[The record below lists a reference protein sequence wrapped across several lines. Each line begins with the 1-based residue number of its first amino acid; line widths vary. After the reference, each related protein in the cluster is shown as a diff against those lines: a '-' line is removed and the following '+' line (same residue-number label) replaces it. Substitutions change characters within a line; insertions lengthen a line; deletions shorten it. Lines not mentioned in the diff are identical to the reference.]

1 MADPRFMI
9 EELLKAASEEFG
21 EQLDLDEYAECIIER
36 DDGQE
41 LGMRVCENPAALQF
55 FAPLGSPPVQDRE
68 AFYAFLLAL
77 NLNHEI
83 TDGATIGVDDLEDLI
98 IMSKTV
104 SVHDLDPAHFTATL
118 AHLFEVVD
126 RISVAISGDDP
137 TKYGLTADMPG
148 DQSTEGDDQSKPSG
162 FV

>member
-1 MADPRFMI
+1 MADPRFMM
-9 EELLKAASEEFG
+9 EELLKAASEAFG
-21 EQLDLDEYAECIIER
+21 EQLDFDDNAECIIER

-41 LGMRVCENPAALQF
+41 LGLRVCEDPAVLQF
-55 FAPLGSPPVQDRE
+55 FAPLGSPPDQDRE

-98 IMSKTV
+98 IMIKTI
-104 SVHDLDPAHFTATL
+104 SVHDLDPAHFTAALTHVF
-118 AHLFEVVD
+118 AVVD
-126 RISVAISGDDP
+126 RISIAISGDGPTEYDP
-137 TKYGLTADMPG
+137 TGDAPG
-148 DQSTEGDDQSKPSG
+148 DQPTEGDDQSAPSG

>member
-1 MADPRFMI
+1 MADPRFMM

-21 EQLDLDEYAECIIER
+21 EQLDLDENAECIIER

-41 LGMRVCENPAALQF
+41 LGMRVCEEPAALQF
-55 FAPLGSPPVQDRE
+55 FAPLGSPPDQDRE

-98 IMSKTV
+98 VMIKTI
-104 SVHDLDPAHFTATL
+104 SVHDLDPAYFTAML
-118 AHLFEVVD
+118 AHVFAVVD
-126 RISVAISGDDP
+126 RLHIAIAGDGPIED
-137 TKYGLTADMPG
+137 ASG
-148 DQSTEGDDQSKPSG
+148 DQSTEGDDQSKPSS